1 MRLKLGQLLSRRD
14 FMNTAI
20 STTAL
25 MALPKMATAGG
36 HNAVNQKIIEAAKSA
51 GTADL
56 KGIIW
61 ALYYAP
67 MKVFM

>member
-25 MALPKMATAGG
+25 MA
-36 HNAVNQKIIEAAKSA
+36 AKN
-51 GTADL
+51 GKQLVD
-56 KGIIW
+56 I
-61 ALYYAP
+61 
-67 MKVFM
+67 MQ

>member
-36 HNAVNQKIIEAAKSA
+36 HNAVNQKIIEAAKRQFGA
-51 GTADL
+51 EL
-56 KGIIW
+56 R
-61 ALYYAP
+61 
-67 MKVFM
+67 